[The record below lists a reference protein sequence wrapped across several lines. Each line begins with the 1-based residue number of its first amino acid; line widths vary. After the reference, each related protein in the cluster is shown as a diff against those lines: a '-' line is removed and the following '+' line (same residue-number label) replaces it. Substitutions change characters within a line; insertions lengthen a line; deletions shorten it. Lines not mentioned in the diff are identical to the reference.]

1 MVEVNPLAQ
10 VTDHEVMCLDA
21 KLNFDDNAAFRQT
34 AVFEKRD
41 TTQENKADVE
51 AAKYDLNYI
60 QLDGNIG
67 CLVNGAGL
75 AMATMD
81 IIQVSL
87 SWSVLSP
94 WWWWWWWWWWEMH
107 FFFFVLLFP
116 CSFPSFPHTSLA
128 SPHFLT
134 QPLSHPPSSI
144 SLPPPL
150 FPRQQLHGG
159 SPANFLDVGGGATA
173 RQVTE
178 AFKLITADP
187 NVTAILVNIFGGI
200 MRCDVI
206 AEGIIHA
213 ASDLDLSVPIIVRLQ
228 GTNKEEAKEM
238 IAQSGLDIL
247 SSDELDEAASRAV
260 NVSKI
265 VELSRQANVHVTF
278 REAEPLHEDGPM
290 TPFFT

>member
-1 MVEVNPLAQ
+1 MVGAFPV
-10 VTDHEVMCLDA
+10 VVVVVVVVVVGDA
-21 KLNFDDNAAFRQT
+21 
-34 AVFEKRD
+34 
-41 TTQENKADVE
+41 
-51 AAKYDLNYI
+51 
-60 QLDGNIG
+60 
-67 CLVNGAGL
+67 
-75 AMATMD
+75 
-81 IIQVSL
+81 
-87 SWSVLSP
+87 
-94 WWWWWWWWWWEMH
+94 
-107 FFFFVLLFP
+107 FFFFRFVVPLLL
-116 CSFPSFPHTSLA
+116 SFIPSHLSRLASLPHT
-128 SPHFLT
+128 T
-134 QPLSHPPSSI
+134 PLSSTFLNLS
-144 SLPPPL
+144 PPPL